1 MCLYIIVMHV
11 SRYDDMHDLEGKNAL
26 QVGNE
31 EDKTAKAS
39 VYHVS
44 VDDYTM
50 LS

>member
-1 MCLYIIVMHV
+1 
-11 SRYDDMHDLEGKNAL
+11 MHDLEGKNAL

-31 EDKTAKAS
+31 NKTAKAS